1 MKRSLQVYGSIG
13 LLATSAFMMVVLQS
27 APNQQ
32 PDRSA
37 PSDGAEKKQPPIRQ
51 APEPIRVPKL
61 TYHAPPHPL
70 SAHTTPTQE
79 ATAEAAQ
86 VRNSSPVSKPE
97 WHALV
102 RDSIQPG
109 DPEQSHQVFGKVLRK
124 MLEPGF
130 TPEDAWSIRGEMKK
144 QGANR
149 KLLNRFDRAW
159 AANQPE
165 AAVAYLDKLPEGER
179 EPFLRGMIPGLAS
192 ESPQMAIELFES
204 MGPKVQ
210 ARIRPKFLEGL
221 VDNGMEVATQ
231 YLYDSSD
238 PKKPNWRPMD
248 ELAREL
254 VRDQGL
260 ASTLQWANGL
270 PKGRLRHNAWS
281 AAYAVW
287 GSQDAH
293 AAVQSIMELPKNMD
307 RNLAING
314 LVSAHAHKD
323 GERAVQW
330 ASEITEP
337 NLRKSALLRVGRQY
351 YKQDPLGATEWFDKS
366 GLPQST
372 WDEMVQ
378 GK

>member
-13 LLATSAFMMVVLQS
+13 LLVTSAFMMVVLRS
-27 APNQQ
+27 DPNPQ
-32 PDRSA
+32 PDGSA
-37 PSDGAEKKQPPIRQ
+37 MAPKAEKKPPKVRQ
-51 APEPIRVPKL
+51 APKPVSFSTI
-61 TYHAPPHPL
+61 TYHAPPQHL
-70 SAHTTPTQE
+70 SAPTIPPQE
-79 ATAEAAQ
+79 AATEPAQ
-86 VRNSSPVSKPE
+86 GRNSRLVSKAR
-97 WHALV
+97 WDALV
-102 RDSIQPG
+102 RDTILPG
-109 DPEQSHQVFGKVLRK
+109 YPEQSHQRFGNILQK

-130 TPEDAWSIRGEMKK
+130 TPEDAMAIRGELKK
-144 QGANR
+144 QGANQ
-149 KLLNRFDRAW
+149 KLLRRFDRAW

-204 MGPKVQ
+204 MEPKVQ

-337 NLRKSALLRVGRQY
+337 NLRKSALIRVGRQY
-351 YKQDPLGATEWFDKS
+351 YSQDPLAATEWFDNS
-366 GLPQST
+366 GLPQSA